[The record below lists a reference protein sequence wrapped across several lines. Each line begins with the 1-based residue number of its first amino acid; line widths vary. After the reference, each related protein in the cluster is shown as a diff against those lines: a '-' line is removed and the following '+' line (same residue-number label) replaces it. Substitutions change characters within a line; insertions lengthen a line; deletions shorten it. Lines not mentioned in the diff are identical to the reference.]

1 MYTGSVSPS
10 SEQLCDP
17 LNDYNV
23 WATIRPINATAKGHK
38 ENESM
43 VIAATRVSAEVDV
56 EWIISVSC
64 SLCFLFSRCSKSSSQ
79 E

>member
-1 MYTGSVSPS
+1 MYTVSVSPP

-17 LNDYNV
+17 LMDFNV

-43 VIAATRVSAEVDV
+43 VIAATRVSPE
-56 EWIISVSC
+56 
-64 SLCFLFSRCSKSSSQ
+64 
-79 E
+79 